1 MGEPDDLSF
10 YANAVNRDA
19 DWSRFETLKV
29 TYPYCNMTSWREG
42 TKPGSAL
49 PSVCR
54 SFGRLMDDS
63 WQRALFTTEL
73 PDLPRDTLIPMMENI
88 ARCRDGRLAGIEA
101 EFYKMA
107 ERVLHSYRAM
117 ALAG

>member
-1 MGEPDDLSF
+1 
-10 YANAVNRDA
+10 
-19 DWSRFETLKV
+19 
-29 TYPYCNMTSWREG
+29 
-42 TKPGSAL
+42 
-49 PSVCR
+49 
-54 SFGRLMDDS
+54 
-63 WQRALFTTEL
+63 
-73 PDLPRDTLIPMMENI
+73 MMENI